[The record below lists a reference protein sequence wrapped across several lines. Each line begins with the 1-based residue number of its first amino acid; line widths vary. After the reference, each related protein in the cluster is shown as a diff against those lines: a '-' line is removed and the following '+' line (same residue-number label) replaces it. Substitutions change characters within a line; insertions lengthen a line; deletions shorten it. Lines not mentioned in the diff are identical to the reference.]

1 MTLKYTISLW
11 FLLQGIPRAAAV
23 MPLSALGNVTVESK
37 NLQSELRW
45 TPVTG
50 RESVEYKVQFEASS
64 LNSDEWMDILGCSPT
79 NKTHC
84 NLTAGNIET
93 MNVTLRVLVLDGNQT
108 ILWGKS
114 HPFHAITQ
122 SLLGPPTVTLHP
134 NPENGQLSV
143 HIQDPFPWTLFSK
156 DLQHR
161 LSYRKDNG
169 DWMVYGNVLTQGR
182 INSSLQVG
190 SNYCVQVSYAYR
202 NQPRGNSIAS
212 TPNCIVIRESEAQRS
227 VRVMWMTILG
237 LVLLLVVL
245 LLFYTGSRHYSK
257 IKLALQPPLKLPL
270 HLEQFLSGEERI
282 PQFPGIISDPE
293 EKCLEISVVI
303 MEEEEGG
310 SYCRGAG
317 EVTAL
322 PCAPKTRS
330 PQQGGACPELLHGR
344 PQGLGRR
351 EAAFLGWGLGL
362 QG

>member
-1 MTLKYTISLW
+1 MTLNSPEKFVEEPSS
-11 FLLQGIPRAAAV
+11 AV
-23 MPLSALGNVTVESK
+23 MSLPALGNVTVESK

-50 RESVEYKVQFEASS
+50 RESVKYKVQFEA

-84 NLTAGNIET
+84 NLTADNIEA

-108 ILWGKS
+108 MLWGKS

-134 NPENGQLSV
+134 KPENGQLSV
-143 HIQDPFPWTLFSK
+143 
-156 DLQHR
+156 
-161 LSYRKDNG
+161 
-169 DWMVYGNVLTQGR
+169 R
-182 INSSLQVG
+182 IDSSLQVG
-190 SNYCVQVSYAYR
+190 SNYCVQVSYAYK

-212 TPNCIVIRESEAQRS
+212 TPNCTVIRESEAQRS

-293 EKCLEISVVI
+293 EKCLEISEVI
-303 MEEEEGG
+303 MEEEGG
-310 SYCRGAG
+310 ALEQGAVQG
-317 EVTAL
+317 RPVEAQYSTTLPVTCTLDIRDWTAL
-322 PCAPKTRS
+322 HYLDITVLAGNTHCSLTDLENSAPCC
-330 PQQGGACPELLHGR
+330 GG
-344 PQGLGRR
+344 
-351 EAAFLGWGLGL
+351 
-362 QG
+362 